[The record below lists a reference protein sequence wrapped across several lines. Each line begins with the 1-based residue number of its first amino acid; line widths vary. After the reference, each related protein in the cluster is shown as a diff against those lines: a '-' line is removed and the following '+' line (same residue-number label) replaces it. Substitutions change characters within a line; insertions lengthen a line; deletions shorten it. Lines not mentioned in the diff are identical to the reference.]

1 METTTIE
8 PQQATTPSQEVQLFS
23 VTIEGIQQFA
33 DKYKALKADD
43 KVGFKAV
50 ETAHKEIK
58 KKRQAIT
65 SRIKELVE
73 PHQQEISKI
82 KHVGNTILNILA
94 PAEEHLE
101 KERKD
106 YEAEQERLK
115 QLEIQRKEEL
125 RQNRINLLRDNGC
138 TFTGDV
144 YAIGNEV
151 IQAASLAEIPEDIFS
166 LVLGRV
172 KAEKVRIEEEKKRLE
187 LEAKLAE
194 ERHNELLKYN
204 LSVPRNQ
211 LGNMPADEY
220 NALLLSAEKEHNDR
234 IAKSLEEQRRN
245 QLRIDRTLE
254 LATYGGSSPTT
265 DLADIPDDEYAA
277 LIAEVKAEYEAFI
290 AEKKKLKEEAEA
302 REKANADAKLAEE
315 AQKLS
320 EQAVINVEL
329 TKEELQ
335 EAIILM
341 DPADISQALSSPS
354 IPVHFEPELLEEHC
368 TTCMPILH
376 ADDLRLSGA
385 PKYDGSDLLSEQATK
400 IIKEIV
406 PVRMQQAIE
415 LLRKV
420 MRDRGASAAIK
431 NEIMLFLNSGSNEG

>member
-1 METTTIE
+1 MEPTTIE
-8 PQQATTPSQEVQLFS
+8 PQQTTSQEVQLFS
-23 VTIEGIQQFA
+23 VTLEGIQQFA

-65 SRIKELVE
+65 SRIKELVD

-82 KHVGNTILNILA
+82 KNVGNTILNILA

-115 QLEIQRKEEL
+115 QLEAQRKEEL

-166 LVLGRV
+166 AVLGRV
-172 KAEKVRIEEEKKRLE
+172 KAAKAKIDEEKERLE

-204 LSVPRNQ
+204 FSVPRAE
-211 LGNMPADEY
+211 LGKMSEEDYE
-220 NALLLSAEKEHNDR
+220 ALRLKEETIHNDR
-234 IAKSLEEQRRN
+234 IAKALEEQRRN

-265 DLADIPDDEYAA
+265 DLADIPDDEYTA
-277 LIAEVKAEYEAFI
+277 LIAEVKAEYDAFI
-290 AEKKKLKEEAEA
+290 AEKKRLKEEADN
-302 REKANADAKLAEE
+302 RVKLLAALEMAEE
-315 AQKLS
+315 EQKQS
-320 EQAVINVEL
+320 EQAPEPV
-329 TKEELQ
+329 KEEEPMYL
-335 EAIILM
+335 II
-341 DPADISQALSSPS
+341 DEPTPPTP
-354 IPVHFEPELLEEHC
+354 IPVQFEVEPQEEHC
-368 TTCMPILH
+368 TTCMPILD
-376 ADDLRLSGA
+376 ADDLRLSDMVPYHENIPA
-385 PKYDGSDLLSEQATK
+385 RLEQATN
-400 IIKEIV
+400 
-406 PVRMQQAIE
+406 

-420 MRDRGASAAIK
+420 LRDRSASAAIK
-431 NEIMLFLNSGSNEG
+431 NEITEFLKSL

>member
-1 METTTIE
+1 MEATVIE
-8 PQQATTPSQEVQLFS
+8 PKQETATPQEMQLFS

-33 DKYKALKADD
+33 DKYKSLKADD

-50 ETAHKEIK
+50 EAAHKEVK
-58 KKRQAIT
+58 KKRQVVTA
-65 SRIKELVE
+65 RIKELIE

-151 IQAASLAEIPEDIFS
+151 IQAASLAEIPEDIFF
-166 LVLGRV
+166 LALGRV
-172 KAEKVRIEEEKKRLE
+172 KAEKARIDEEKKRLE
-187 LEAKLAE
+187 LEAKLRSERTAE
-194 ERHNELLKYN
+194 LTSYGYLCSYEVDLGKMSDEDYEYVRGIEERRHNE
-204 LSVPRNQ
+204 RN
-211 LGNMPADEY
+211 
-220 NALLLSAEKEHNDR
+220 
-234 IAKSLEEQRRN
+234 AKLAEEQRRN
-245 QLRIDRTLE
+245 QLRIDRKLE
-254 LATYGGSSPTT
+254 LATYGGTSPTT
-265 DLADIPDDEYAA
+265 DLADIPDDEYAS

-302 REKANADAKLAEE
+302 REKMFADMKLAEE

-320 EQAVINVEL
+320 EQGAEPV
-329 TKEELQ
+329 KEEGPMYLLIN
-335 EAIILM
+335 E
-341 DPADISQALSSPS
+341 PAPPS
-354 IPVHFEPELLEEHC
+354 PVHFEPELQEEHC

-376 ADDLRLSGA
+376 EDDLRLSDA
-385 PKYDGSDLLSEQATK
+385 PVVTANIPARLEQATD
-400 IIKEIV
+400 
-406 PVRMQQAIE
+406 

-420 MRDRGASAAIK
+420 LRDRGASAAIK
-431 NEIMLFLNSGSNEG
+431 NEITEFLKSL